1 MNNTIEYPPGPKD
14 LFPYTIARKFLR
26 DPLKTLTNLSETYG
40 DISHFKFGKQDF
52 YFLNNPNYIEE
63 VLVTNYKNFIKSRGV
78 IQTSIFSF
86 HVYSHKFFTIFRI

>member
-40 DISHFKFGKQDF
+40 DISHFKFGKQM
-52 YFLNNPNYIEE
+52 
-63 VLVTNYKNFIKSRGV
+63 
-78 IQTSIFSF
+78 SIS
-86 HVYSHKFFTIFRI
+86 